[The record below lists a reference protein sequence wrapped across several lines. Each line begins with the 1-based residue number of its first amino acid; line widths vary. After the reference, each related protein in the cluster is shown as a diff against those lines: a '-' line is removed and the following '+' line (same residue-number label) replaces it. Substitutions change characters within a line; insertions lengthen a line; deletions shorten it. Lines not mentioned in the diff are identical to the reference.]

1 VFYTGEVHN
10 STAFLT
16 DRYELTMVDA
26 ALAAGTAHRRSMF
39 ELFARRLSGARRYG
53 VVAGT
58 GRLLEAIE
66 QFRFGESELAWLEEQ
81 AFLRPETLDWLADY
95 RFTGNI
101 WGYPEGEVFFPGSP
115 LITVEAG
122 FAEGVL
128 IETLALSILNADSA
142 VATAASRMVN
152 AANGKPI
159 AEMGSRRTAEHS
171 AVSAARA
178 AYIAGFS
185 ATSNLEAGR
194 IHGVPTMG
202 TAAHSF
208 TLLHDS
214 EREAFQAQVDALG
227 VGTTLLVDTYD
238 IEEGIRNAVAVAGSR
253 LGAIRI
259 DSGDLPVVVARAR
272 ALLDELGAVDT
283 RITVTNDLDEHTVA
297 ALASSPVDNFGV
309 GTSVVVGSGSP
320 TMGMVYKLVARTGD
334 DGTGWVSVAKKSADK
349 VSIGGRKSVR
359 RLLDAQGIAR
369 AELLFVG
376 DGPGGE
382 PEGADLADSSRE
394 VLVPLVIDGEI
405 QAGHTGRPGIAA
417 ARERHRRVVAELPPL
432 AMSLT
437 RGDPALPTEYR

>member
-1 VFYTGEVHN
+1 MHT

-26 ALAAGTAHRRSMF
+26 ALAAGTANRRSVF

-66 QFRFGESELAWLEEQ
+66 HFRFGEAELEWLSSQ
-81 AFLRPETLDWLADY
+81 NFLRQETLDWLADF
-95 RFTGNI
+95 RFSGNI

-115 LITVEAG
+115 LLTVEST

-128 IETLALSILNADSA
+128 LETLALSVLNADSA
-142 VATAASRMVN
+142 LATAASRMVH
-152 AANGKPI
+152 AANGRPL
-159 AEMGSRRTAEHS
+159 AEMGSRRTGERS
-171 AVSAARA
+171 AVAAARA
-178 AYIAGFS
+178 AYIAGFA

-194 IHGVPTMG
+194 SYGVPTMG

-214 EREAFQAQVDALG
+214 EREAFEAQIAALG

-238 IEEGIRNAVAVAGSR
+238 IEQGVRTAVEVAGTG
-253 LGAIRI
+253 LGAVRI
-259 DSGDLPVVVARAR
+259 DSGDLPVVVARVR
-272 ALLDELGAVDT
+272 ELLDELGATNT
-283 RITVTNDLDEHTVA
+283 RITVTNDLDEYTVA
-297 ALASSPVDNFGV
+297 GLSASPVDSFGV

-334 DGTGWVSVAKKSADK
+334 DGEWVSVAKKSADK
-349 VSIGGRKSVR
+349 ASVGGRKSVR
-359 RLLDAQGIAR
+359 RLLDARGVAR
-369 AELLFVG
+369 AELLFLG
-376 DGPGGE
+376 DGPGGSA
-382 PEGADLADSSRE
+382 EGAELGEHGRE
-394 VLVPLVIDGEI
+394 VLVPLVQDGELLP
-405 QAGHTGRPGIAA
+405 GHTGADGIAA
-417 ARERHRRVVAELPPL
+417 ARERHRRVVAELPPV

-437 RGDPALPTEYR
+437 RGDPAIPTEYR

>member
-1 VFYTGEVHN
+1 MHT

-26 ALAAGTAHRRSMF
+26 ALAAGTANRRSVF

-66 QFRFGESELAWLEEQ
+66 HFRFGEAELEWLSSQ
-81 AFLRPETLDWLADY
+81 NFLRQETLDWLADF
-95 RFTGNI
+95 RFSGNI

-115 LITVEAG
+115 LLTVEST

-128 IETLALSILNADSA
+128 LETLALSVLNADSA
-142 VATAASRMVN
+142 VATAASRMVH
-152 AANGKPI
+152 AANGRPL
-159 AEMGSRRTAEHS
+159 AEMGSRRTGERS
-171 AVSAARA
+171 AVAAARA
-178 AYIAGFS
+178 AYIAGFA

-194 IHGVPTMG
+194 SYGVPTMG

-214 EREAFQAQVDALG
+214 EREAFEAQIAALG

-238 IEEGIRNAVAVAGSR
+238 IEQGVRTAVEVAGTG
-253 LGAIRI
+253 LGAVRI
-259 DSGDLPVVVARAR
+259 DSGDLPVVVARVR
-272 ALLDELGAVDT
+272 ELLDELGATNT
-283 RITVTNDLDEHTVA
+283 RITVTNDLDEYTVA
-297 ALASSPVDNFGV
+297 GLSASPVDSFGV

-334 DGTGWVSVAKKSADK
+334 DGEWVSVAKKSADK
-349 VSIGGRKSVR
+349 ASVGGRKSVR
-359 RLLDAQGIAR
+359 RLLDARGVAR
-369 AELLFVG
+369 AELLFLG
-376 DGPGGE
+376 DGPGGSA
-382 PEGADLADSSRE
+382 EGAELGEHGRE
-394 VLVPLVIDGEI
+394 VPVPLVQDGELLP
-405 QAGHTGRPGIAA
+405 GHTGADGIAA
-417 ARERHRRVVAELPPL
+417 ARERHRRVVAELPPV

-437 RGDPALPTEYR
+437 RGDPAIPTEYR